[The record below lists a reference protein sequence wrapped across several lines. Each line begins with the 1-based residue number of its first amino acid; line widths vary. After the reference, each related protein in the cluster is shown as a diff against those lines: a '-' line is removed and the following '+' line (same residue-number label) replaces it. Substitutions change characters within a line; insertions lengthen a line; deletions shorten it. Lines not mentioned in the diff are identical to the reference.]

1 MEATFD
7 GVLYLCKTHQPHHR
21 RSNFSRLFR
30 STLQNYMT
38 SYITANCIIISTQC
52 NKLGEKGQSAIQVE
66 EVKKKSEEIPTA
78 EAFLLRA
85 PPTPA
90 PEVSS
95 LTLLQQLLF
104 TIAPAKTVVGPCE
117 GNDPIFTEV
126 VESKSSVNLGGGRCP
141 RLASKASNT
150 FQQVLALRCCFTM
163 PHICSGAHLV
173 WWAE

>member
-1 MEATFD
+1 MSQLKRVDSIHEIESERIEATFD

-30 STLQNYMT
+30 SNLQN
-38 SYITANCIIISTQC
+38 YITANCIIISTQC

-126 VESKSSVNLGGGRCP
+126 VESKSSVNLGCR
-141 RLASKASNT
+141 
-150 FQQVLALRCCFTM
+150 RCCK
-163 PHICSGAHLV
+163 
-173 WWAE
+173 

>member
-1 MEATFD
+1 MCCIFVKLTNLITAALISHGFLD
-7 GVLYLCKTHQPHHR
+7 PKI
-21 RSNFSRLFR
+21 
-30 STLQNYMT
+30 QNYMT

-150 FQQVLALRCCFTM
+150 FQQVLALCCLCCCLSM
-163 PHICSGAHLV
+163 PHICSGARPV
-173 WWAE
+173 W

>member
-1 MEATFD
+1 
-7 GVLYLCKTHQPHHR
+7 
-21 RSNFSRLFR
+21 
-30 STLQNYMT
+30 MT

-126 VESKSSVNLGGGRCP
+126 VESKSSVNLSAPTAAPIHYAKHYPTIPSCP
-141 RLASKASNT
+141 PSHPSTDPK
-150 FQQVLALRCCFTM
+150 
-163 PHICSGAHLV
+163 
-173 WWAE
+173 

>member
-1 MEATFD
+1 
-7 GVLYLCKTHQPHHR
+7 
-21 RSNFSRLFR
+21 
-30 STLQNYMT
+30 MT

-95 LTLLQQLLF
+95 LTLLQQRVHNCSRQNRRW
-104 TIAPAKTVVGPCE
+104 P
-117 GNDPIFTEV
+117 
-126 VESKSSVNLGGGRCP
+126 
-141 RLASKASNT
+141 
-150 FQQVLALRCCFTM
+150 LRRQ
-163 PHICSGAHLV
+163 
-173 WWAE
+173 